1 MDGPEKWRI
10 LRLHVE
16 DNIPLTTLTQNTGLG
31 LRTLQRWHQQYKTG
45 GIAALEPQTRHDS
58 GSRRSH
64 PELQAFIE
72 RLGLTRPRPSIA
84 TLHRLAAKEA
94 HRLETSPPSYGTVR
108 SILASLDP
116 AMVTLALEG
125 PAAYRDQHELI
136 YRHTAERPNATWQT
150 DHTELDILIKD
161 ASGRPERP
169 WLTTVI
175 DDYSRAICGYMVF
188 TGAPS
193 AMNTALALR
202 QAIWRKDDP
211 VWAMCGI
218 PDVLHVDHGS
228 DFTSHHL
235 EYTATALKIRIIYST
250 IGRPQGR
257 GKIERFFGTLNTEL
271 LSTMLGYTGHPGKK
285 PSASMDLSALDQAIG
300 DFITKYNERPHREI
314 KTSPKTA
321 WIGQGWLPR
330 MPETLAQLD
339 GLLLTVPRHRT
350 VRRDGIHFQGQ
361 RYLSPTLA
369 PLVGKPVTIRYDPR
383 DISEIRVYERDTL
396 ICVAIDQTNP
406 NQRLSLRE
414 VESARRAR
422 RRQLRKDINER
433 IPRVANREE
442 PQESNQPAR
451 RRSKLRTYEE
461 DE

>member
-1 MDGPEKWRI
+1 MDGSEKWRI

-16 DNIPLTTLTQNTGLG
+16 DDIPLTILAQDTGLG
-31 LRTLQRWHQQYKTG
+31 LRTLQRWHQHYKTG
-45 GIAALEPQTRHDS
+45 GIAALESQTRHDS
-58 GSRRSH
+58 GSRRTR
-64 PELQAFIE
+64 PELKAFVE

-84 TLHRLAAKEA
+84 TLHRLTVKEA
-94 HRLETSPPSYGTVR
+94 KRIGEAAPSYGTVR
-108 SILASLDP
+108 SILEGLDP
-116 AMVTLALEG
+116 AMVTLALDG
-125 PAAYRDQHELI
+125 PAAYRDQYELI
-136 YRHTAERPNATWQT
+136 YRHTAEHPNDTWQA
-150 DHTELDILIKD
+150 DHTELDILIAD
-161 ASGRPERP
+161 ASGRLERP
-169 WLTTVI
+169 WLTTII
-175 DDYSRAICGYMVF
+175 DDCSRAICGYMVF

-211 VWAMCGI
+211 AWAMCGI
-218 PDVLHVDHGS
+218 PNVLHVDHGS

-235 EYTATALKIRIIYST
+235 EYTAIALKIRIVYST
-250 IGRPQGR
+250 IARPQGR

-271 LSTMLGYTGHPGKK
+271 LSTLPGYTGGPEKK
-285 PSASMDLSALDQAIG
+285 PPPAMDLPALDQKIG
-300 DFITKYNERPHREI
+300 DFITVYNERPHREI
-314 KTSPKTA
+314 KTSPKAA
-321 WIGQGWLPR
+321 WIDQGWLPR
-330 MPETLAQLD
+330 MPETLAELD
-339 GLLLTVPRHRT
+339 GLLLTVPKHRT

-433 IPRVANREE
+433 IPRIAHRKE
-442 PQESNQPAR
+442 PQRDDRPR
-451 RRSKLRTYEE
+451 RRLSKLRTYEE